1 MPPTTLRKAADRRRD
16 LYEMRIASATSLRAR
31 MNALVGWLMAETY
44 EQPEVIFS
52 ELHAAAR
59 VLNERNRD
67 RDGQ

>member
-1 MPPTTLRKAADRRRD
+1 MPSTTLRKAADRRRT
-16 LYEMRIASATSLRAR
+16 LYEARIGEAPTLRAR

-44 EQPEVIFS
+44 EQPDVLFA

-59 VLNERNRD
+59 SMNERNRN